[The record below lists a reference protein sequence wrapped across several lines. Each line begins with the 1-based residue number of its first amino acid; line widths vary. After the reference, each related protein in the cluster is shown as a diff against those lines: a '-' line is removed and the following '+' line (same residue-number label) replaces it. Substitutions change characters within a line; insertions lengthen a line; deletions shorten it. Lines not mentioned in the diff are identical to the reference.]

1 MFIIRG
7 DLRLSTPFFKK
18 VEMGTALWYTDAV
31 FHHLIGRLF
40 YGEFGNAPAGGAEAG
55 GQRLESAEPDC
66 VVYRLDI
73 RPESRNPWGMVH
85 GGALYTLADDAA
97 GGAAHSDGR
106 HYVTQHGDLHFLDN
120 RAHGTIRAAG
130 RVRRRGR
137 STVLVD
143 VEITDEGG
151 ALLATGAFSYFCV
164 DRKRMAERA
173 QET

>member
-1 MFIIRG
+1 MENMET
-7 DLRLSTPFFKK
+7 LRLETLKLGANAF
-18 VEMGTALWYTDAV
+18 TDHN
-31 FHHLIGRLF
+31 FI
-40 YGEFGNAPAGGAEAG
+40 
-55 GQRLESAEPDC
+55 RLESAEADC
-66 VVYRLDI
+66 AVYRLDI
-73 RPESRNPWGMVH
+73 GPESRNPFGLVH

-130 RVRRRGR
+130 RVRHRGR

-143 VEITDEGG
+143 VEITDESG

-164 DRKRMAERA
+164 DRKRMEERA
-173 QET
+173 RET